1 MLVKDWGGYLL
12 VGQRRARG
20 HVEDQ
25 NVLRCIQV
33 CVESS
38 YGVLGKME
46 RFIARKHFS
55 KSFDNLVDLKLLEYK
70 EERLDREEDLDCVN
84 RCVSLIS
91 FLLESI
97 KIWTLKSCYT
107 CYFLQKSKLW
117 PSFSRPGTRCNDV
130 MLTSYKTTHKYK
142 NFPHAGLFIYLKER
156 HYTVSISEKNSL
168 YKNFPNLKGALK
180 EYIPDV
186 PLKSS
191 QLWNNNKT

>member
-1 MLVKDWGGYLL
+1 ML

-84 RCVSLIS
+84 RCVGLIHA
-91 FLLESI
+91 FFKKVVFKKVILD
-97 KIWTLKSCYT
+97 
-107 CYFLQKSKLW
+107 W
-117 PSFSRPGTRCNDV
+117 PKP
-130 MLTSYKTTHKYK
+130 
-142 NFPHAGLFIYLKER
+142 
-156 HYTVSISEKNSL
+156 
-168 YKNFPNLKGALK
+168 
-180 EYIPDV
+180 
-186 PLKSS
+186 
-191 QLWNNNKT
+191 